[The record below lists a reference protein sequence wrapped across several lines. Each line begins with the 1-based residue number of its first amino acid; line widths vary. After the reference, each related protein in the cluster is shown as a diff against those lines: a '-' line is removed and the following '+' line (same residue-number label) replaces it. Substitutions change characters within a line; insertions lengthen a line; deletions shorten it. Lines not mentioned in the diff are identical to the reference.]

1 MIPEHP
7 SIHKPRPVG
16 APSPTLGTGRPLSR
30 FMVTL
35 PYLVL
40 GLSLTMTLVFWR
52 LYDDGLRERARAL
65 YETSTRDIAE
75 RIFQRLH
82 ANEQMLQGAAGLF
95 NAVGDVSRD
104 AWRRYVATLA
114 LDDNYPGIQGV
125 GFTQW
130 LWPEQ
135 VPEHV
140 QEIRAQGFPDYDLH
154 PTGERPNYTAII
166 YLEPFDWRNQR
177 AFGFDMF
184 SEPVRQAAMSRA
196 RDSGEAHVTA
206 KVVLVQE
213 TEQDT
218 QNGFLIYVPVY
229 RQGLP
234 TATISERRQALRGF
248 AYSPIRVKDFLV
260 GIFGQMPQ
268 DIAFDLYA
276 ADREAPDALMFS
288 SLQAE
293 NRTLPADVTPVFS
306 SRIALEAHG
315 QPWVIRFQTLPR
327 FAQTL
332 NLGSSHALLVGGLV
346 VSLLLTLMTFMLLA
360 DIRRSR
366 QSEAALLRAKD
377 QAEEAN
383 QAKSLF
389 LANMSHE
396 IRTPLNAILGFSQV
410 LERDQLLQASQRES
424 LTVIQR
430 SGTHLLTLINDIL
443 DMAKI
448 EAGRLTLQTTP
459 FDLRPLLAEIE
470 AFFVLRAREKGLELI
485 VEADALPQRVVGD
498 KQRLRQV
505 LLNLLSNAVKFTVTG
520 RVRLR
525 VERVTGGDPE
535 KEALIRFSV
544 LDTGVGMGPDELAR
558 LFQPFSQTVSGQRLQ
573 EGTGLGLA
581 LSHEYVRLMGGELTA
596 TSTHGEGSRFSFTLP
611 LPLADL
617 EATADL
623 PAGSPI
629 LGLEAG
635 QPTCRVLIDDD
646 LADNRAPL
654 RALLEGLNPQPP
666 VLEFREAAD
675 GREAI
680 DVWETWQPHVIFM
693 DMRMPHLS
701 GEEATRWIK
710 ARMLE
715 RPDAVRTSIVALTA
729 SAFDDERDHFLANG
743 CDEFAHKPF
752 VAAELFAILERQ
764 AGLRLRRAIHPSSE
778 ETPSRLSIEE
788 VASRLAA
795 CPADWRAG
803 LRVALEIGDFTDIT
817 GRLCQIQG
825 RDPALDKVLASW
837 AYNYDLEAFTAALE
851 RVGSGEAG

>member
-1 MIPEHP
+1 M
-7 SIHKPRPVG
+7 
-16 APSPTLGTGRPLSR
+16 A
-30 FMVTL
+30 TL

-40 GLSLTMTLVFWR
+40 GLSLTMTLIFWR
-52 LYDDGLRERARAL
+52 LYDDGLQERARAL
-65 YETSTRDIAE
+65 YENSTRDIAE
-75 RIFQRLH
+75 RIFQRMH

-104 AWRRYVATLA
+104 AWRRYVATLDLA
-114 LDDNYPGIQGV
+114 ENYPGIQGV
-125 GFTQW
+125 GFTRW
-130 LWPEQ
+130 LTPEQ

-140 QEIRAQGFPDYDLH
+140 QEIRAQGFPDYDLR
-154 PTGERPNYTAII
+154 PAGERPAYTAII

-177 AFGFDMF
+177 AFGYDMF
-184 SEPVRQAAMSRA
+184 SETVRQAAMSGA

-234 TATISERRQALRGF
+234 TATIRERRQALLGF

-260 GIFGQMPQ
+260 GIFGQMPR

-276 ADREAPDALMFS
+276 ADREDPDALMFS

-293 NRTLPADVTPVFS
+293 NRSVPAGFTPVFS
-306 SRIALEAHG
+306 SRIALDAYG
-315 QPWVIRFQTLPR
+315 QPWLIRFQTLPS
-327 FAQTL
+327 FARSL
-332 NLGSSHALLVGGLV
+332 NLGSSHALLVGGLLF
-346 VSLLLTLMTFMLLA
+346 SLLLTLMAFMLLA
-360 DIRRSR
+360 DIRRAR

-383 QAKSLF
+383 RAKSLF

-430 SGTHLLTLINDIL
+430 SGAHLLTLINDIL

-448 EAGRLTLQTTP
+448 EAGRLTLQPAP
-459 FDLRPLLAEIE
+459 FDLRPLLDEIE

-485 VEADALPQRVVGD
+485 VEADALPRGVVAD

-505 LLNLLSNAVKFTVTG
+505 LLNLLSNAVKFTDTG

-581 LSHEYVRLMGGELTA
+581 LSHEYVQLMGGELIA
-596 TSTHGEGSRFSFTLP
+596 TSVYGEGSRFSFTLT
-611 LPLADL
+611 LPRADL
-617 EATADL
+617 EATADFS
-623 PAGSPI
+623 AGIPI
-629 LGLEAG
+629 LGLEPG
-635 QPTCRVLIDDD
+635 QPTCRVLIVDD

-654 RALLEGLNPQPP
+654 RALLEGLNPKPP

-680 DVWETWQPHVIFM
+680 DVWETWQPHLIFM

-710 ARMLE
+710 DRMLE
-715 RPDAVRTSIVALTA
+715 RPDAVRTAIVALTA
-729 SAFDDERDHFLANG
+729 SAFDEERDHFLANG
-743 CDEFAHKPF
+743 CDEFAHKPL

-764 AGLRLRRAIHPSSE
+764 AGLRFRRGIHPSSE
-778 ETPSRLSIEE
+778 ESPGRLTIEE
-788 VASRLAA
+788 VTSRLAA
-795 CPADWRAG
+795 CPADWRTG
-803 LRVALEIGDFTDIT
+803 LREALDIGDFADIT
-817 GRLCQIQG
+817 GRLRQIQG

-837 AYNYDLEAFTAALE
+837 AYNYDLEAFAVALE
-851 RVGSGEAG
+851 RIGAGGAG

>member
-1 MIPEHP
+1 
-7 SIHKPRPVG
+7 
-16 APSPTLGTGRPLSR
+16 
-30 FMVTL
+30 MVTL

-40 GLSLTMTLVFWR
+40 GLSLTMTLFFWR
-52 LYDDGLRERARAL
+52 LYDAGLQERARAL
-65 YETSTRDIAE
+65 YESNTRDIAE
-75 RIFQRLH
+75 RIFQRMRT
-82 ANEQMLQGAAGLF
+82 NELVLQGAAGLF

-125 GFTQW
+125 GFSQW
-130 LWPEQ
+130 LRPEQ

-140 QEIRAQGFPDYDLH
+140 QEIRAEGFADYDLH
-154 PTGERPNYTAII
+154 PTGERPAYTAII

-177 AFGFDMF
+177 AFGYDMF

-196 RDSGEAHVTA
+196 RDSGEAHGTA

-234 TATISERRQALRGF
+234 TATILERRQAIRGF

-276 ADREAPDALMFS
+276 ADREDPDALMFS
-288 SLQAE
+288 SLRAE
-293 NRTLPADVTPVFS
+293 NRTLPADFTPVFS
-306 SRIALEAHG
+306 SRIALEAYG
-315 QPWVIRFQTLPR
+315 QPWVIRFQTLPS

-346 VSLLLTLMTFMLLA
+346 VSLLLSLMTFMLLA
-360 DIRRSR
+360 DIRRAR

-430 SGTHLLTLINDIL
+430 SGTHLLTLIDDIL

-448 EAGRLTLQTTP
+448 EAGRLTLQAAP
-459 FDLRPLLAEIE
+459 FDLRPLLVEIE
-470 AFFVLRAREKGLELI
+470 SFFVLRAREKGLELI
-485 VEADALPQRVVGD
+485 VEADDLPRRVVGD

-505 LLNLLSNAVKFTVTG
+505 LLNLLNNAVKFTVAG
-520 RVRLR
+520 CVRLR
-525 VERVTGGDPE
+525 VERVSGGDPQQ
-535 KEALIRFSV
+535 EALIRFSV

-558 LFQPFSQTVSGQRLQ
+558 LFQPFSQTVSGQRMQ

-581 LSHEYVRLMGGELTA
+581 LSHEYVQLMGGELTA

-611 LPLADL
+611 LPLAEL

-623 PAGSPI
+623 QAGSPI
-629 LGLEAG
+629 LGVEAG
-635 QPTCRVLIDDD
+635 QPACRVLIVDD

-675 GREAI
+675 EAI

-693 DMRMPHLS
+693 DMRMPRLS
-701 GEEATRWIK
+701 GEEATRLIK

-715 RPDAVRTSIVALTA
+715 RPDAVRTVIVALTA
-729 SAFDDERDHFLANG
+729 SAFDDKRDHFLANG

-752 VAAELFAILERQ
+752 VAAELFDILERL
-764 AGLRLRRAIHPSSE
+764 AGLRLRRAIHPSSD
-778 ETPSRLSIEE
+778 ETTRRLSIEE
-788 VASRLAA
+788 VSSRLAA

-803 LRVALEIGDFTDIT
+803 LQVALEMGDFADIT
-817 GRLCQIQG
+817 RRLRQIQG
-825 RDPALDKVLASW
+825 RDPALDKALASW
-837 AYNYDLEAFTAALE
+837 AYNYDLEAFAHALE
-851 RVGSGEAG
+851 RIGSGEAG